1 YFNSTKARW
10 KGVLAFVSRH
20 FKVCLDIYA
29 LVNLEYFGSKFTWQ
43 KRCTRGMLMAKR
55 LDRVM
60 SDIQWRLA
68 FPEATMEHLVR
79 RHSDHNPILLRCC
92 NQVTTRGKRSFR
104 FQAAKCTYE
113 GYAQVVSRA
122 WNKERAEVFKAL
134 YNVSKETLVFNKE
147 DFCSVIGMRKD
158 IEARLS

>member
-1 YFNSTKARW
+1 
-10 KGVLAFVSRH
+10 
-20 FKVCLDIYA
+20 
-29 LVNLEYFGSKFTWQ
+29 
-43 KRCTRGMLMAKR
+43 MAKR
-55 LDRVM
+55 LDRVV

-68 FPEATMEHLVR
+68 FPEASVEHLVR